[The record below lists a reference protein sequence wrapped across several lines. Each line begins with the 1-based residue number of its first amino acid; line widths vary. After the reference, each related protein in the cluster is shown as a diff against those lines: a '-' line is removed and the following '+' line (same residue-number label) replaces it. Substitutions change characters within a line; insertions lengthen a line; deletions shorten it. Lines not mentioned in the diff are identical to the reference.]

1 MSTLDNLSDIPAD
14 LLKGVSRSFY
24 LTIRVL
30 PGPLRVPIQLA
41 YLLARAADTIA
52 DTPALPP
59 DTRLE
64 HLKRLRTRLDCE
76 LNNTSPVDVNLALAQ
91 PVDNSAEE
99 RLLQNM
105 PHLFTLLES
114 MTETDRRNV
123 KKTVVTLIQGMEF
136 DLATFPT
143 PESGRIGALDSMD
156 DLENYTYLVAGCVGE
171 FWTDVVIAH
180 DYAAREWDRQRMAE
194 LGVRFGKALQMTNVI
209 RDVPKDLRG
218 GRCYVP
224 REILE
229 PAHLSP
235 EGLLSPSILYEARPV
250 LAALVKGTLAFYV
263 SAEEYILATPR
274 RSARLRLAMIWP
286 VLIGLATLELLM
298 RSPNWLDP
306 ENRIRVSRPWIY
318 GMMIRSI
325 PCAWSNTLFTS
336 WTRHFRSRVQAVL
349 QQYPPQ

>member
-30 PGPLRVPIQLA
+30 PGPIRDTIQLA
-41 YLLARAADTIA
+41 YLLARAADTVA

-59 DTRLE
+59 ETRLE

-76 LNNTSPVDVNLALAQ
+76 TNQPVPVDIDLAPEQ
-91 PVDNSAEE
+91 PGGGSPED
-99 RLLQNM
+99 RLLQNV
-105 PHLFTLLES
+105 PRLFALLEG
-114 MTETDRRNV
+114 MPDTDRRNIE
-123 KKTVVTLIQGMEF
+123 KTVDILIRGMEF
-136 DLATFPT
+136 DLKTFPT
-143 PESGRIGALDSMD
+143 PESGRIGSLASMA

-180 DYAAREWDRQRMAE
+180 DPAVRKWHRERMAE

-209 RDVPKDLRG
+209 RDVPKDLRA

-224 REILE
+224 REMLDQAILT
-229 PAHLSP
+229 P
-235 EGLLSPSILYEARPV
+235 EDLLSPSVSQKARPV
-250 LAALVKGTLAFYV
+250 LSALVSRALEFYV

-274 RSARLRLAMIWP
+274 QSARLRLAMIWP
-286 VLIGLATLELLM
+286 VLIGLATLELLL
-298 RSPNWLDP
+298 RSPNWLNP
-306 ENRIRVSRPWIY
+306 EKRIRVSRPWIY

-325 PCAWSNTLFTS
+325 PCAWSNTLFAS
-336 WTRHFRSRVQAVL
+336 WTKRLRSRVQAAL
-349 QQYPPQ
+349 YQAPPQ